1 MENQT
6 VIENLRPLTQEQ
18 RQDARHAA
26 HDAVMRAVG
35 AHPSRDQ
42 FTHHATSKYPPT
54 VTRLINVLCLV
65 LLLAAFTP
73 SAIRLY
79 VIGSQTFGQAV
90 SSSVAMTAVGLA
102 TVLSAEVG
110 QVVFS
115 LALATLGTS
124 RSSRRL
130 LYSSMAI
137 STILAL
143 TGNIQIALPG
153 HTQSPFA
160 WLEAMAPPLLVLS
173 TAYVI
178 KEQLLDSI
186 QQRHANERAYQG
198 ALNDWHLATYDP
210 EAHTCWSQF
219 YANALRD
226 ALLKTNSRR
235 KETLQS
241 MTTADWRAAVYREL
255 RAEEWYEEPD
265 LESEVQSDH
274 QPEEAAEQVIYQA
287 ESVPLAVAAT
297 GNGNGYHNGNGGV

>member
-1 MENQT
+1 MSLD
-6 VIENLRPLTQEQ
+6 NLRPLTQEQ
-18 RQDARHAA
+18 RHTARQAA
-26 HDAVMRAVG
+26 QRAVVQSIG
-35 AHPSRDQ
+35 PRPVREQYAQH
-42 FTHHATSKYPPT
+42 TISKYPPS
-54 VTRLINVLCLV
+54 VTRLISLLCIV

-90 SSSVAMTAVGLA
+90 DSSVAITAVGIA

-153 HTQSPFA
+153 HAQSPFA
-160 WLEAMAPPLLVLS
+160 WLEAVAPPLIVLS
-173 TAYVI
+173 TAYVL
-178 KEQLLDSI
+178 KEQVLEAI
-186 QQRHANERAYQG
+186 EHRHAGERAYQ
-198 ALNDWHLATYDP
+198 ADLEEWHIATAEPDHHPDWQ
-210 EAHTCWSQF
+210 QF

-226 ALLKTNSRR
+226 ALRKVNARR
-235 KETLQS
+235 KETLS
-241 MTTADWRAAVYREL
+241 GMTQNDWRLAVHREMQADLWYTEPESTEMIISSALALNDVSSSRRNGDHAVPKASAAV
-255 RAEEWYEEPD
+255 
-265 LESEVQSDH
+265 SG
-274 QPEEAAEQVIYQA
+274 
-287 ESVPLAVAAT
+287 AV
-297 GNGNGYHNGNGGV
+297 